1 MDSNHGP
8 SQKKPSDLCHYR
20 QVWLWWRCA
29 GCIALRLM
37 VDENS
42 GTRSLWDF
50 SGPPP
55 CLTDSLKW
63 NRVLKGRKRSAFSD
77 LSAVPMILATSVIL
91 LKCYSVCWGSL
102 LGIVWTSHSGKVFF
116 FATLA
121 LRLFHGSWRRSYS
134 RCLFVESLLDLCFI
148 FSPPPGF

>member
-1 MDSNHGP
+1 MVLHRR
-8 SQKKPSDLCHYR
+8 SQVTCVIIVRCGCGEGVRGVSRYAGWWMKTVELALSEMSVALLRVSPT
-20 QVWLWWRCA
+20 VWNGIVFWKA
-29 GCIALRLM
+29 
-37 VDENS
+37 E
-42 GTRSLWDF
+42 
-50 SGPPP
+50 
-55 CLTDSLKW
+55 
-63 NRVLKGRKRSAFSD
+63 KGQRFSD

-148 FSPPPGF
+148 FSLPPGF